1 MKITIIGAGNIGGSM
16 AIGLAT
22 SKALPAENITVTARH
37 ATSLERFKEFGIRT
51 STDNVSAVS
60 DADVIFYAVKPW
72 QMEDALMQTAP
83 ALDYA
88 RQLVVCVSPV
98 IVTGQLSAW
107 LEKDGALPGIAYVIP
122 NTAIEIGESMSF
134 ISPVTATE
142 AQTAMLKD
150 LFDKTGLSLVVGV
163 DRPSPPAVSPMRCA
177 TSAHR
182 SKAVSGS
189 VSAGRKSAERCA
201 RPSAAP

>member
-122 NTAIEIGESMSF
+122 NTAIEIGESMSV

-163 DRPSPPAVSPMRCA
+163 DRMLAGTSLASCGIAYAMRYISASIEGGLRLGFSREEVGGAVC
-177 TSAHR
+177 
-182 SKAVSGS
+182 
-189 VSAGRKSAERCA
+189 
-201 RPSAAP
+201 

>member
-60 DADVIFYAVKPW
+60 DADIVFYAVKPW

-107 LEKDGALPGIAYVIP
+107 LEKDGRSARACP
-122 NTAIEIGESMSF
+122 SF
-134 ISPVTATE
+134 PR
-142 AQTAMLKD
+142 L
-150 LFDKTGLSLVVGV
+150 
-163 DRPSPPAVSPMRCA
+163 RP
-177 TSAHR
+177 
-182 SKAVSGS
+182 
-189 VSAGRKSAERCA
+189 RKRRRLC
-201 RPSAAP
+201 

>member
-88 RQLVVCVSPV
+88 RQLVVCVSPRR
-98 IVTGQLSAW
+98 
-107 LEKDGALPGIAYVIP
+107 
-122 NTAIEIGESMSF
+122 TAHCRASRTS
-134 ISPVTATE
+134 SPT
-142 AQTAMLKD
+142 
-150 LFDKTGLSLVVGV
+150 
-163 DRPSPPAVSPMRCA
+163 RPSR
-177 TSAHR
+177 SAR
-182 SKAVSGS
+182 ACPSFPRLRL
-189 VSAGRKSAERCA
+189 RKRRQPC
-201 RPSAAP
+201 